1 MHPYGCNRLRAP
13 PRDPKRKKGELF
25 MRNFLNVR
33 LESLYTN
40 TGKHSAVSQLFHD
53 LRIRKPDYIKEP
65 AVRLYF
71 PGEVGKE
78 TPVELREEDIERLRE
93 RKDSLKKYLKDVEMQ
108 MHERFENLER
118 GKNKQH
124 QSWQENTKP
133 FSSGVLTFSELARN
147 VDIDQL
153 WEYSLKALKALGE
166 KYKIKLLWVAMH
178 TDETT
183 PHFHYMFENLDAQTC
198 RTFQSKLGRDGCSKL
213 QTFFGEQLQPL
224 GFRRG
229 IKKKLSGA
237 EHQDVME
244 SHFIA
249 RKKVKDEVIQL
260 EKDRNALQ
268 DKIGASTSI
277 LEGILSQKEEI
288 LISIEDLQA
297 ERQKIMDSLDELETE
312 RKKLRRSRDEL
323 KQQTAAEKA
332 ATTALQQELR
342 KRRTALKEELN
353 EIIQKIEIVKQDN
366 ERRKAIA
373 VEVMKENAQ
382 EEDDKIQGKIDR
394 YGLQDL
400 YHFLKRVAH
409 HGQLYVQ
416 SQCRAFYTKQDYW
429 DEPKLATANDI
440 ISEYRDLVEQN
451 QLGTDWHLRILGTRP
466 LFVLDDISAAGLD
479 KLRQDGLPPFAT
491 VETSPDSFH
500 VYIQLNLK
508 DRQMLNET
516 EWNALNSYLIGNY
529 GADRGANA
537 AGHAFR
543 LPIGVSHKYDP
554 PFELQLKVF
563 EDAQPTID
571 ADALLRSL
579 PAETLQKAERK
590 LNRRYDIQLDGSDA
604 PDWFQQNWKKR
615 REDLLK
621 SGRAPK
627 RSDGTVDD
635 SEVDF
640 IISRDILSA
649 YKDKR
654 SERLTP
660 MLNFCHRMLCLEAEA
675 RAKAKPEDYAI
686 RTLNAVIRRLQLPVH
701 ERHDDPASP
710 ERL

>member
-1 MHPYGCNRLRAP
+1 
-13 PRDPKRKKGELF
+13 

-33 LESLYTN
+33 IESLYRI

-71 PGEVGKE
+71 PGVVGKE
-78 TPVELREEDIERLRE
+78 TPVELREKDVEGLRK
-93 RKDSLKKYLKDVEMQ
+93 RKDALEKYLQSVEMQ
-108 MHERFENLER
+108 MHERFENMER

-124 QSWQENTKP
+124 QSWQANTKP
-133 FSSGVLTFSELARN
+133 FSSGVLTFSELVN
-147 VDIDQL
+147 TVDKDEL
-153 WEYSLKALKALGE
+153 WEYGLKAIQALGD
-166 KYKIKLLWVAMH
+166 KYNIKVLWVALH

-183 PHFHYMFENLDAQTC
+183 PHFHYMFENLDSKTC

-224 GFRRG
+224 GFQRG

-249 RKKVKDEVIQL
+249 REKVKNEVIQL
-260 EKDRNALQ
+260 EKDRNALE

-277 LEGILSQKEEI
+277 LEGVLRKKEGI
-288 LISIEDLQA
+288 Q
-297 ERQKIMDSLDELETE
+297 RELEE
-312 RKKLRRSRDEL
+312 LEVQRKSLRRSREEMKL
-323 KQQTAAEKA
+323 QTAVEKA
-332 ATTALQQELR
+332 ETTALQQELR
-342 KRRTALKEELN
+342 KKREDLKAQLN
-353 EIIQKIEIVKQDN
+353 IINREAERLGILNQDN
-366 ERRKAIA
+366 DKRRAIA

-382 EEDDKIQGKIDR
+382 EDEVRIQEKINK

-416 SQCRAFYTKQDYW
+416 SQCRSFYTKQDYW
-429 DEPKLATANDI
+429 DEPKLATVNDI
-440 ISEYRDLVEQN
+440 ISEYRDLFEQN

-466 LFVLDDISAAGLD
+466 LFVLDDISTAGIE

-500 VYIQLNLK
+500 AYIQLELK
-508 DRQMLNET
+508 DRQMLNEI

-529 GADRGANA
+529 ESDRGANA

-543 LPIGVSHKYDP
+543 LPIGSSHKYDP
-554 PFELQLKVF
+554 PVELRLQVF
-563 EDAQPTID
+563 EDAQPAID
-571 ADALLRSL
+571 ADTLLQRL
-579 PAETLQKAERK
+579 PADVFQKAERK

-604 PDWFQQNWKKR
+604 PDWFQQNWQKR
-615 REDLLK
+615 REDLIK
-621 SGRAPK
+621 SGRAPI
-627 RSDGTVDD
+627 RQNGTVDD
-635 SEVDF
+635 SSVDF
-640 IISRDILSA
+640 IVSRDILSA

-654 SERLTP
+654 SERLIP
-660 MLNFCHRMLCLEAEA
+660 ILNFCHCMLIQEAESRQKA
-675 RAKAKPEDYAI
+675 RPDDYAI
-686 RTLNAVIRRLQLPVH
+686 RTLNAVIDRVQLPIQKKS
-701 ERHDDPASP
+701 ES
-710 ERL
+710 ELEI

>member
-1 MHPYGCNRLRAP
+1 MK
-13 PRDPKRKKGELF
+13 D
-25 MRNFLNVR
+25 FLSVR
-33 LESLYTN
+33 LESLYLS
-40 TGKHSAVSQLFHD
+40 TGKTTAVSQLFHD
-53 LRIRKPDYIKEP
+53 LRIRQPAYITEP
-65 AVRLYF
+65 AVRLFF

-78 TPVELREEDIERLRE
+78 TPVELRKKDVEKLRQK
-93 RKDSLKKYLKDVEMQ
+93 KDALAEYLKDVEMQ
-108 MHERFENLER
+108 MHDRFENMER

-213 QTFFGEQLQPL
+213 QTFFGEQLQSL

-249 RKKVKDEVIQL
+249 REKVKDEVIQL

-277 LEGILSQKEEI
+277 LEGILREKEGI
-288 LISIEDLQA
+288 Q
-297 ERQKIMDSLDELETE
+297 RELEE
-312 RKKLRRSRDEL
+312 LELQRKSLRRSREEMKL
-323 KQQTAAEKA
+323 QTAAEKA
-332 ATTALQQELR
+332 ETTALQQELR
-342 KRRTALKEELN
+342 KKREDLKAQLN
-353 EIIQKIEIVKQDN
+353 IINREAERLGILNQDN
-366 ERRKAIA
+366 DKRRAIA

-382 EEDDKIQGKIDR
+382 EDEVRIQEKINK

-409 HGQLYVQ
+409 HGQLYAQ
-416 SQCRAFYTKQDYW
+416 SQCRSFYTKQDYW
-429 DEPKLATANDI
+429 DEPRLTTPDDI
-440 ISEYRDLVEQN
+440 ISEYRDLLEQN

-466 LFVLDDISAAGLD
+466 LFVLDDITENGLD

-500 VYIQLNLK
+500 AYIQLNLK

-516 EWNALNSYLIGNY
+516 EWNALNSYLIQNY
-529 GADRGANA
+529 GADKGANA
-537 AGHAFR
+537 GGHAFR
-543 LPIGVSHKYDP
+543 LPIGSSHKRAEA
-554 PFELQLKVF
+554 FELVLNVF
-563 EDAQPTID
+563 EDAEPAIS
-571 ADALLRSL
+571 ADALLRQLSPL
-579 PAETLQKAERK
+579 LLEKAERK
-590 LNRRYDIQLDGSDA
+590 LNKRYEIEVDGSDA
-604 PDWFQQNWKKR
+604 PDWFQTKWKQH
-615 REDLLK
+615 REDLIK

-627 RSDGTVDD
+627 RTDGSVDD
-635 SEVDF
+635 SAVDF
-640 IISRDILSA
+640 IVSRDILSV

-654 SERLTP
+654 SERLMP
-660 MLNFCHRMLCLEAEA
+660 MLNFCNFMLCSEAEA
-675 RAKAKPEDYAI
+675 RQKARPEDYAI
-686 RTLNAVIRRLQLPVH
+686 RTLNAVIDRVQLPVKKKS
-701 ERHDDPASP
+701 EVDL
-710 ERL
+710 EI